1 VRKFV
6 IVLTAATAV
15 VLWLVWS
22 VVRDTTSRPYHVE
35 RAALS
40 GWTVVP
46 GAPDDPWVVALQPP
60 SALTTSLFQQVTTKA
75 GRTLVA
81 PRHAVLPL
89 VMRPEYDDALQGVY
103 GAADIERIARQELIG
118 EAMLEPVCIGR
129 RVDSQDAGWHEMY
142 FLAVNS
148 AAFTA
153 LRLALRPD
161 FPEHAGI
168 GVYEPGALTPVLPI
182 AATDADLVRW
192 WPIRLERITD
202 CQAPVTVD

>member
-6 IVLTAATAV
+6 TVLTVATSV
-15 VLWLVWS
+15 VLWLVWG
-22 VVRDTTSRPYHVE
+22 VVRDTTSRPYHVAH
-35 RAALS
+35 AALS

-60 SALTTSLFQQVTTKA
+60 ASLTTSLFQQVTTKV
-75 GRTLVA
+75 GRPLVA
-81 PRHAVLPL
+81 PRHAALPL
-89 VMRPEYDDALQGVY
+89 VMRPEYDAALQGVY
-103 GAADIERIARQELIG
+103 GAADIERMARQELVG
-118 EAMLEPVCIGR
+118 EATLEPLCIGH
-129 RVDSQDAGWHEMY
+129 RVDPQSGGLHELY

-168 GVYEPGALTPVLPI
+168 GIYEPGALTPVLPI
-182 AATDADLVRW
+182 AATDADLARW
-192 WPIRLERITD
+192 WPFRLERLTD
-202 CQAPVTVD
+202 CQALVTVE